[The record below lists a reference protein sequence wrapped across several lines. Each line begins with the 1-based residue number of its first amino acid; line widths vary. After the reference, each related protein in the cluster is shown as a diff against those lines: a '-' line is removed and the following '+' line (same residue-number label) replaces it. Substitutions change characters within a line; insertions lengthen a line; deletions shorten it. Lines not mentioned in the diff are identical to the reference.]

1 MRGLACLV
9 GERRSEPALKG
20 GAVEENKEP
29 TTSNDEV
36 EAHGPLER
44 SPSEQPAED
53 LQRDDEPDFEGHAL
67 LERSP
72 TESPTESPVERAP
85 FERPVD

>member
-1 MRGLACLV
+1 M
-9 GERRSEPALKG
+9 
-20 GAVEENKEP
+20 EEKKEP

-36 EAHGPLER
+36 EAHGLAER
-44 SPSEQPAED
+44 TPAERPAED

-85 FERPVD
+85 VERPMD

>member
-1 MRGLACLV
+1 
-9 GERRSEPALKG
+9 
-20 GAVEENKEP
+20 VEENKEP

-36 EAHGPLER
+36 EAHGYGER
-44 SPSEQPAED
+44 APSESPTED
-53 LQRDDEPDFEGHAL
+53 LLKDDGPDFEGHAL

-85 FERPVD
+85 VERPMM